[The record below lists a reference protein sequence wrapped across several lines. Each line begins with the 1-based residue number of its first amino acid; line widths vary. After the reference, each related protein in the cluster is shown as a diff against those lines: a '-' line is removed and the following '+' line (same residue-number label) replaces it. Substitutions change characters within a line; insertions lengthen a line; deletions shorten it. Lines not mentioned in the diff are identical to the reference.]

1 MAEDFLCTANN
12 QLAAESGRISE
23 LVASKAIADLPFN
36 RLVKQANFPTQ
47 MGQTLQTLIYQRTT
61 VPDVSSDAW
70 SEVGFNDGTGT
81 SCNPT
86 PQQIN
91 YAFSY
96 KSYNLAQLAVKSPV
110 LCIND
115 IRYAWEFAEQ
125 LGEQYRVL
133 AENTR
138 WIWENRYQDEF
149 LRLSGNHVVLDSLD
163 PYNCSVSGS
172 DQDFPAVEPIT
183 TLQQGYLDAF
193 WLSLARD
200 SAEGYYAK
208 IDGQKQFCLLGSPEI
223 INALKKQNSDIR
235 QDIRFSSEANT
246 LLAPL
251 GATWSYMNFVYVSN
265 IQTPRYNFVDGEY
278 VRVPYYTT
286 QAAYSGNQAIV
297 NPAYL
302 TAEYEVAFIWNPEVY
317 TSRVA
322 SAITSPGGN
331 TKFDAVNYRG
341 DFVWRNI
348 LDNNCNILGN
358 QGYFYSLSMQG
369 SQPKRTEWGYSIL
382 YKRTASCNYNVAI
395 CS

>member
-1 MAEDFLCTANN
+1 MTDYLCDANS

-23 LVASKAIADLPFN
+23 LVSSKAIADLPFN
-36 RLVKQANFPTQ
+36 RLVKQSNFPVS

-61 VPDVSSDAW
+61 VPDVSSAAW

-81 SCNPT
+81 TCNPT

-125 LGEQYRVL
+125 LGEQYRIL

-200 SAEGYYAK
+200 SADGYYAK
-208 IDGQKQFCLLGSPEI
+208 IDGQKQFALIGSPEI

-251 GATWSYMNFVYVSN
+251 GATWAYMNFVYISN
-265 IQTPRYNFVDGEY
+265 IQTPRYNFVNGEY

-369 SQPKRTEWGYSIL
+369 SQPKRTEWGYAIM